1 MSEIRLRAIARVGK
15 ISRQMERANFGQ
27 DEKGGLRGRPSN
39 GNMHMNEE
47 QLAAPGISTTTAHRY
62 EQLAAPDAIRSRSD
76 GGAAFRRLNRKV
88 SPRSFI
94 GF

>member
-1 MSEIRLRAIARVGK
+1 
-15 ISRQMERANFGQ
+15 
-27 DEKGGLRGRPSN
+27 
-39 GNMHMNEE
+39 MHMNEE